1 MKILPACILFGMVY
15 SIKCNIGRFLIL
27 VCPFVCF
34 LLVIVLSVLL
44 RFTDS
49 DYPFGIFKLFL
60 SIFCVFEY
68 HVFQS
73 LLDTRISYITK
84 WENKR
89 TRLFLVDRNIHKY
102 PSKIRPNLLFKKSI
116 NLQVVWE
123 EIFLLKRFS
132 ISNSTSS
139 TNYWPQQF
147 EDYVRE
153 STWQLE
159 KAQTIYRFH
168 ELVFNRGHSNLEW
181 FHRTTNSYALWKYV
195 YLCFTFLPSVVVC
208 PFVLFSVGHCVVSH
222 SIYGFWLH
230 LWYLQTLLVEPSW
243 FLVVVDCLFLK
254 DKI

>member
-1 MKILPACILFGMVY
+1 MIVY
-15 SIKCNIGRFLIL
+15 RYKARFLIL
-27 VCPFVCF
+27 VWPFVFF
-34 LLVIVLSVLL
+34 LLAIVLSVLF

-73 LLDTRISYITK
+73 LLDTKISYITK

-123 EIFLLKRFS
+123 EIFLLRRFS

-139 TNYWPQQF
+139 TNYWPQQV
-147 EDYVRE
+147 EHYVRE

-168 ELVFNRGHSNLEW
+168 ELVFNRGNSNIEGSIERLIHMPCE
-181 FHRTTNSYALWKYV
+181 SMYIYV
-195 YLCFTFLPSVVVC
+195 LHFCLVSLFVLLCFFLLAIVLSVIRFTDSDYTFGI
-208 PFVLFSVGHCVVSH
+208 FK
-222 SIYGFWLH
+222 
-230 LWYLQTLLVEPSW
+230 
-243 FLVVVDCLFLK
+243 LFL
-254 DKI
+254 